1 MDRKERNTTPRPC
14 SNDIILVDRD
24 SLRKMLHLW
33 ISKYMDIE
41 ESKIEVS
48 EKYCNCRMKVG
59 KCCLLNS
66 DYFEETNIPDGP
78 GIYFNF
84 TDSNR
89 EVSIC
94 YDRLHIEG
102 ESEKKIAVKKSFISR
117 IISSYME
124 YRFLLGSID
133 KVEVDVNCSGMFDI
147 TMKCTPSETLNFCE
161 VKLVQDI
168 TDGYSSLDILPRGK
182 CVLYIEF

>member
-1 MDRKERNTTPRPC
+1 MDGKERNVTPRPC

-59 KCCLLNS
+59 ECCLLNS

-78 GIYFNF
+78 GIYFDF
-84 TDSNR
+84 SDTYR
-89 EVSIC
+89 KVSIC

-102 ESEKKIAVKKSFISR
+102 ENEKKIAVKKSFISR

-147 TMKCTPSETLNFCE
+147 TMKCTPNEPLNFCE

-182 CVLYIEF
+182 CVLYTEF

>member
-1 MDRKERNTTPRPC
+1 MSKQKIQRPC

-48 EKYCNCRMKVG
+48 ENYCDCRMKVG
-59 KCCLLNS
+59 KFCVLNS

-78 GIYFNF
+78 GIYFDF

-102 ESEKKIAVKKSFISR
+102 ESEKK
-117 IISSYME
+117 
-124 YRFLLGSID
+124 
-133 KVEVDVNCSGMFDI
+133 NCSEKKFHLKNHFI
-147 TMKCTPSETLNFCE
+147 LHEISIFIRFC
-161 VKLVQDI
+161 
-168 TDGYSSLDILPRGK
+168 
-182 CVLYIEF
+182 